1 MKSNVKKTINM
12 PNKRKYVKFKN
23 IERKIKS
30 SFMIYADFESILR
43 PEDNGEENPNES
55 CTNKYQIPVAL
66 SFGYKLVFAD
76 DQFSKP
82 FNKYLG

>member
-1 MKSNVKKTINM
+1 
-12 PNKRKYVKFKN
+12 
-23 IERKIKS
+23 
-30 SFMIYADFESILR
+30 MIYADFESILR

-55 CTNKYQIPVAL
+55 FTNKYQIPVAL